1 MGSLKQKDW
10 QKVTLRNG
18 TKGVLE
24 VEAYMQHIFVFDEI
38 ERRCSAK
45 LVIVSREKNCKGKW
59 EYKYAF
65 SNAKDGCFK
74 IEELAY
80 MLCYRFWIEHGFREA
95 KQKLG
100 MTDYQ
105 VRGWLA
111 WHHHMAL
118 VMMAMV
124 FSLSEKITQK
134 EEMPLLSA
142 SDIRLILIDKFAQTS
157 KEKFTF
163 EDQIRIRHQ
172 ERKNDIINRYKRNG
186 QIEQLQV

>member
-80 MLCYRFWIEHGFREA
+80 MLCYRFWIEQSQTKIRNDRLSSERMVGLASSHG
-95 KQKLG
+95 
-100 MTDYQ
+100 
-105 VRGWLA
+105 
-111 WHHHMAL
+111 
-118 VMMAMV
+118 
-124 FSLSEKITQK
+124 
-134 EEMPLLSA
+134 
-142 SDIRLILIDKFAQTS
+142 TS
-157 KEKFTF
+157 
-163 EDQIRIRHQ
+163 
-172 ERKNDIINRYKRNG
+172 NDGYGLFFK
-186 QIEQLQV
+186 